1 MAPVGWV
8 GWGFVV
14 LYVVLLP
21 LAAWHTAQLFD
32 QPEAL
37 PPKRQMLRAV
47 AAQLAVLGAIAAAA
61 GWWERV
67 PLWPARWPSVAD
79 WGWALLVFALAAA
92 SMVMRWRRSSA
103 RARARWSLML
113 PEDRPQFRWW
123 IVVALLAGI
132 SEELAYRG
140 VLTTVLSRAS
150 GQWIVA
156 AALSLLAFALAHWW
170 QGGVNVLLVALFG
183 LALQLLA
190 LGSGSLLTAIVL
202 HAVYDL
208 WAGWWLMNRA
218 RAAPR
223 FSAACSAE
231 SDTRPGT

>member
-21 LAAWHTAQLFD
+21 LAARHTARLFD

-37 PPKRQMLRAV
+37 PPKLQLLRAV
-47 AAQLAVLGAIAAAA
+47 AAQLAVLGAIAAAS
-61 GWWERV
+61 GWWEGV
-67 PLWPARWPSVAD
+67 PLWPARWPSLAD
-79 WGWALLVFALAAA
+79 WGWALLVFALAAVN
-92 SMVMRWRRSSA
+92 MVMRWRRSSA
-103 RARARWSLML
+103 RSRARLSLL
-113 PEDRPQFRWW
+113 VPEDRPQFRWW

-140 VLTTVLSRAS
+140 VLTTLLSRAS

-156 AALSLLAFALAHWW
+156 VFGSLLAFALAHWW

-190 LGSGSLLTAIVL
+190 LGSGSLITAIAL
-202 HAVYDL
+202 HALYDL
-208 WAGWWLMNRA
+208 WAGWWLMGRVGAA
-218 RAAPR
+218 RR

-231 SDTRPGT
+231 SDSRPGI